1 MNFTCSVTTCF
12 GFKVTGKLL
21 PETVKPAPE
30 IVAEFTVT
38 AEVPVE
44 VRVTLRVPGQPIV
57 TELKLTLVGETV
69 RARPDVVAAGALNGM
84 DAVGL
89 SAEVLFTVR
98 FPAATPAV
106 SGLDWTSS
114 VNC

>member
-1 MNFTCSVTTCF
+1 MNFTCNVSVCF
-12 GFKVTGKLL
+12 GLKVTGKLL
-21 PETVKPAPE
+21 PETERPAPE

-38 AEVPVE
+38 EEVPVD

-69 RARPDVVAAGALNGM
+69 RAAPDVAAGGALNGM

-98 FPAATPAV
+98 FPVDIPDV
-106 SGLDWTSS
+106 SALYCTSS